1 MTRTWVW
8 VNEVA
13 HRLARHAARGVP
25 GALSARLEE
34 EWSADL
40 ATLRTPL
47 ARLRFAVGC
56 HRAAYFI
63 SREHPVMAA
72 LPAPLPAAVLPPP
85 RFVTSLGVDADDCA
99 FFQGAVVSYLMI
111 AALLVGLL
119 GVLACGVGP

>member
-25 GALSARLEE
+25 GTLSARLEE

-40 ATLRTPL
+40 AVLRTPR

-63 SREHPVMAA
+63 SREQPVMAA
-72 LPAPLPAAVLPPP
+72 LPAAGLPPP
-85 RFVTSLGVDADDCA
+85 RSVTPICVDTDDCA
-99 FFQGAVVSYLMI
+99 FFQSGVVSYLMI
-111 AALLVGLL
+111 ATLLVGLL
-119 GVLACGVGP
+119 GVLAFGVGP